1 MNSFL
6 LSGLSFFCLSIAA
19 IAAPLPFSGVV
30 KGGTPSDWTM
40 RGGSVGTGPFG
51 EPVISLTN
59 TDTKGS
65 STLSYM
71 GFLNPGE
78 RKQMKLVYRSNLANS
93 SRDRGAWV
101 FVVWLNK
108 HGQGIKNEYFI
119 LKESANWV
127 ERTLELSP
135 APKEANRINIQIR
148 VQERVG
154 TLTLKSVELSD
165 LRVQPEKKVEL
176 PLYLRLSATG
186 NFRIAMLNTY
196 GYGLADKA
204 FLKDKLT
211 GTVWSLLDGDG
222 YEFTVNE
229 TTAAA
234 DRFVLMIDVAGSADQ
249 VGAVES
255 NRPQIIAGN
264 GQCRIDGLTGR
275 ATVEVFDASGRRVVY
290 ETTDKESLACT
301 LHSGNYVVRVRMSNK
316 DYSTKINIR

>member
-51 EPVISLTN
+51 EPVIAITK

-65 STLSYM
+65 SSLSYM

-78 RKQMKLVYRSNLANS
+78 RKQLKLIYRSNLANS
-93 SRDRGAWV
+93 SRDRGSWV

-165 LRVQPEKKVEL
+165 LRVQPEKKISAHEDADYLKSLKKIAEYEL
-176 PLYLRLSATG
+176 VREAGKKPYLKGAGEIIQAVDTKNGTLPASFRLPERFCGKTDLIYVVQVKFHYNQEPG
-186 NFRIAMLNTY
+186 Q
-196 GYGLADKA
+196 K
-204 FLKDKLT
+204 
-211 GTVWSLLDGDG
+211 TVGI
-222 YEFTVNE
+222 F
-229 TTAAA
+229 
-234 DRFVLMIDVAGSADQ
+234 Q
-249 VGAVES
+249 VGRCMHGS
-255 NRPQIIAGN
+255 RQI
-264 GQCRIDGLTGR
+264 LS
-275 ATVEVFDASGRRVVY
+275 V
-290 ETTDKESLACT
+290 
-301 LHSGNYVVRVRMSNK
+301 
-316 DYSTKINIR
+316 